1 MKVAYVDT
9 SCVVSIALGEPGSAA
24 LLRRLKTFDDIVSSN
39 LLEAEVLVTFARER
53 IEPDPTVF
61 RDIAWILPERPLH
74 DEIGRVLSNGYL
86 RGADCWHLA
95 TALFIAPEPS
105 SIAFVTL
112 DARQRAVARALGFG
126 E

>member
-9 SCVVSIALGEPGSAA
+9 SCVVAIALGEPGSGA
-24 LLRRLKTFDDIVSSN
+24 LLRRLKTFDDLVSSN
-39 LLEAEVLVTFARER
+39 LLEAEVLAAFARER
-53 IEPDPTVF
+53 VDPDPGIL

-74 DEIGRVLSNGYL
+74 DEIARVLFNGYL

-95 TALFIAPEPS
+95 TALFFAPEPS
-105 SIAFVTL
+105 SIAFLTL
-112 DARQRAVARALGFG
+112 DGRQRALARALGFS